1 LSEEHKRK
9 FTITAGILGAI
20 FFIAQFILPPILMM
34 AAMPVMMFSQDS
46 WMKEAN
52 PERGTF
58 WNNQLWYVETALT
71 TETSASG
78 QTTLKRLPV
87 DSEGGPETVVDLPIK
102 NPWLLTGKDRV
113 WIISSSAVG
122 FYRNGNI
129 KIVSQEKT
137 LGDISRPFLYRGY
150 PAVVEERPTGLTVM
164 VFIGNRWQKE
174 FSFGVNVQE
183 TRGRIY
189 NKVQVLTY
197 KGTLHLFLK
206 FGDTLYYR
214 EGPPP
219 APIDDRDL
227 WQPVTE
233 VGYTW
238 FAALINDEPVVFHYS
253 MQDTHAKI
261 VGLKKL
267 GNAWK
272 PFFAY
277 DAIMTT
283 DMGIY
288 PLGQPGRFAMLLQSF
303 PGSLRL
309 VQVEGTKVVSEIRH
323 GWGFPFPP
331 GFMAM
336 MFIPYGF
343 MLVLPLIL
351 AIILSGMMR
360 RHRVCE
366 YESQPFRVPFASL
379 TRRAF
384 AQIIDAAIL
393 AGPTVVGFLIMMPG
407 FFDVEKMLDQSPFGM
422 LAGFGLML
430 VGLLWVIVCLFIFS
444 FLEGKWGGTPGKWAL
459 GIRVFGTDLNPCG
472 FGRALVR
479 NLLKFVDGFF
489 NFMVGVMLVALTEEW
504 QRVGDLA
511 ARTIVINMRKEKT
524 LLLQGNEV
532 TPIATQ

>member
-1 LSEEHKRK
+1 
-9 FTITAGILGAI
+9 
-20 FFIAQFILPPILMM
+20 
-34 AAMPVMMFSQDS
+34 
-46 WMKEAN
+46 MKQTN
-52 PERGTF
+52 PERGIF
-58 WNNQLWYVETALT
+58 WNNKIWYVETT
-71 TETSASG
+71 VSPEPSASS
-78 QTTLKRLPV
+78 QTTLKRLSL
-87 DSEGGPETVVDLPIK
+87 DSERGPDTGVALPIE
-102 NPWLLTGKDRV
+102 NPWLLAGKDRV
-113 WIISSSAVG
+113 WIISSSAIG
-122 FYRNGNI
+122 FYRNENI

-150 PAVVEERPTGLTVM
+150 PAVVEERPTGLTLM

-174 FSFGVNVQE
+174 FSLGVNVQE
-183 TRGRIY
+183 TRERIY
-189 NKVQVLTY
+189 NKVQVLSY
-197 KGTLHLFLK
+197 NGTLHLFLK

-214 EGPPP
+214 EGPLP
-219 APIDDRDL
+219 APRGDRDL
-227 WQPVTE
+227 WQPVAE

-238 FAALINDEPVVFHYS
+238 FAALISGEPVVFHYS
-253 MQDTHAKI
+253 RHDTNSKI

-288 PLGQPGRFAMLLQSF
+288 PLGQPGKFAMLLQSL

-323 GWGFPFPP
+323 GSGFPFPR

-336 MFIPYGF
+336 MFLPYGF
-343 MLVLPLIL
+343 MLLLPLIL

-360 RHRVCE
+360 KHRVCE
-366 YESQPFRVPFASL
+366 YEAQPLRVPFASL
-379 TRRAF
+379 TRRAL

-393 AGPTVVGFLIMMPG
+393 AGPAVVGFLIMMPG
-407 FFDVEKMLDQSPFGM
+407 FFDVEKMVGHNPLGF

-430 VGLLWVIVCLFIFS
+430 ASLFWVIVCLFIFS
-444 FLEGKWGGTPGKWAL
+444 FLEGKWGGTPGKWAF
-459 GIRVFGTDLNPCG
+459 GIRVLGIDLNPCG

-524 LLLQGNEV
+524 LLL
-532 TPIATQ
+532 